1 MVRECKYRAHFTVFR
16 GIDTDFELEL
26 MTKKVKTKN
35 IIALRAAAIYRPET
49 QTNKLKL
56 TFSQRLNF
64 V

>member
-1 MVRECKYRAHFTVFR
+1 MVRECKYRAHFTVVT

-26 MTKKVKTKN
+26 VTKKVKTKN